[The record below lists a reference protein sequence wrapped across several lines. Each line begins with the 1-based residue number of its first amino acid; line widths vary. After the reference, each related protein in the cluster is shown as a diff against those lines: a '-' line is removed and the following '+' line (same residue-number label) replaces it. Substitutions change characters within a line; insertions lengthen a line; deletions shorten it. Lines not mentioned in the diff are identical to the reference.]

1 MITPKSKSYDITDS
15 PESFITHL
23 EKWSSEG
30 AVPTHFHAADVRA
43 LCSIVRRLQAEI
55 AELKALQ
62 LNPPIIASGSFLGR
76 MASLMSQRSTL
87 TEYPDKSVYTVYNPD
102 GSVKLT
108 QTTETLKLN
117 NDGSMAVTDEPKDI
131 QEDRQFLK
139 AYARDYATQPITQVP
154 QAVKVRYEQA
164 AKSVAD
170 YDKTKADTE
179 RVQSNPMSD
188 HYWGV

>member
-1 MITPKSKSYDITDS
+1 MFTTYDDILPLTDDDLTRIEEWAKSFLSWDTGR
-15 PESFITHL
+15 PE
-23 EKWSSEG
+23 
-30 AVPTHFHAADVRA
+30 RA
-43 LCSIVRRLQAEI
+43 TTTLRLTRKIRELQAEL

-102 GSVKLT
+102 GSVKMT

-131 QEDRQFLK
+131 QEDRQFL
-139 AYARDYATQPITQVP
+139 ADYARDYATKPEAQVP
-154 QAVKVRYEQA
+154 QVLKDRWNQA
-164 AKSVAD
+164 GKSVAD
-170 YDKTKADTE
+170 YDKAKADAE
-179 RVQSNPMSD
+179 CVQSNPMSD